1 MKKNDFM
8 TKIKNEI
15 DSQNQKL
22 TDANTE
28 ISTTNAKIE
37 KLTQEIAAY
46 SDYENV
52 DKFAELKADKARLEA
67 KVELMSRQLNALRTS
82 ANDTIMDNLN
92 AFNSEKLAIYKQ
104 YNDKIIDVTK
114 QIETIYADAISEID
128 SLKNLYSAYTTAFN
142 VSPQQAAQVPIN
154 NFLDDSGILYAARG
168 FLQKFEQI
176 RSLTGK

>member
-37 KLTQEIAAY
+37 KLTQEIATY

-128 SLKNLYSAYTTAFN
+128 TLKNLYTAYITAFN
-142 VSPQQAAQVPIN
+142 VSPIQTNQVPIN

-168 FLQKFEQI
+168 FLQKLEQI